1 MRPQIKWN
9 IKAFQQLRRSAGV
22 KNRLKSEAESIARS
36 AGSGYVVNT
45 GEGKTRSRASVIT
58 GDYDS
63 IRDNSKNNTLLRALG
78 NRGR

>member
-9 IKAFQQLRRSAGV
+9 IKAFEQLRRSAGV
-22 KNRLKSEAESIARS
+22 KNRLKSEAESVARS

-63 IRDNSKNNTLLRALG
+63 IRDNSKNSTLLRALG
-78 NRGR
+78 NRGQ